1 MTGTAPQRSMH
12 IHHCAISAPDV
23 EASIAWYRE
32 MLGFEVVWRTII
44 PGLNVTLVQM
54 RGAGFLLELF
64 QVPGAAPLPEGRS
77 HPNTDFRTHG
87 VKHFAIEVSD
97 APEFVKELQA
107 KGVEVVH
114 VAVFE
119 GTYGAFILDNSGN
132 LIEIWQYQQPPAGS
146 GSANETRQSGSRT

>member
-64 QVPGAAPLPEGRS
+64 QVPGAAP
-77 HPNTDFRTHG
+77 
-87 VKHFAIEVSD
+87 
-97 APEFVKELQA
+97 EFVKELQA